1 MSKDLVSLW
10 PESIRADIQTPWRIL
25 HAQAEALGRQ
35 TKDILIGEIS
45 KIGDE
50 NGNPVLAFDIVAPD
64 LGGYRHRIMTVQY
77 GWDNYYPAFVTADT
91 LKKRVA
97 PIQKTHTSFDMLMDI
112 PKEKKDN
119 QADNDQELIELVG
132 RVLRSP
138 SVVSAASSLISRVN
152 EVLEEKEKRDNA
164 KTLPGTKDDSTETE
178 TESE

>member
-35 TKDILIGEIS
+35 TKEILIGEITT
-45 KIGDE
+45 IGDE
-50 NGNPVLAFDIVAPD
+50 NGNPVLAFDIVAPE
-64 LGGYRHRIMTVQY
+64 LSGYRHRIMTVQY
-77 GWDNYYPAFVTADT
+77 SWDNYYPAFVMADT

-97 PIQKTHTSFDMLMDI
+97 PIQKMNSNLDMLMEV

-152 EVLEEKEKRDNA
+152 EVLEEKEKRAQKETSTRTN
-164 KTLPGTKDDSTETE
+164 DDSTEPD
-178 TESE
+178 SE